1 MTHARLTASQFS
13 RSLLKSYISLLFLLY
28 NTSTMVAAD
37 KLDWNNLGFQYRETN
52 GYIKYTWTPE
62 KGWDQGSWETDSLM
76 KVHVCA
82 SGLHY
87 GQQVCLLC
95 LY

>member
-1 MTHARLTASQFS
+1 
-13 RSLLKSYISLLFLLY
+13 
-28 NTSTMVAAD
+28 MVAAD
-37 KLDWNNLGFQYRETN
+37 KLDWNNLGFEYRETN

-87 GQQVCLLC
+87 GQQVSSLVSWIYWYKILTT
-95 LY
+95 LI